1 MDIKNFEKLIIEEFD
16 KIILQIIKNY
26 PELSI
31 SAKARAGAEISDFLE
46 EKFVEYSSKS
56 KFFKDS
62 KKSPRGATKNPWDA
76 KTKFCFKNIQEIIW
90 IDFKALKTSSKDS
103 NPDIGTPNK
112 IVTFIKEG
120 NFYLL
125 YIYVFYKETNDGLKF
140 VKLNGGYTKSYF
152 LKDISHTF
160 RRNPK
165 NQLQVNMSEP
175 PEYRTREN
183 FVKLLMKKIKESHER
198 QIKISKKTLQKLS
211 AEEKILLKMNKES
224 EAKILKSLR

>member
-16 KIILQIIKNY
+16 KIILRIIKDY
-26 PELSI
+26 PKLNI
-31 SAKARAGAEISDFLE
+31 SAKARAGAEVSDFLE
-46 EKFVEYSSKS
+46 EKFVEYSAKN
-56 KFFKDS
+56 KFFKNS
-62 KKSPRGATKNPWDA
+62 EKSPKGATKNPWDA
-76 KTKFCFKNIQEIIW
+76 KTIFCYKDIQEIIW
-90 IDFKALKTSSKDS
+90 IDFKALKMSGKDS

-125 YIYVFYKETNDGLKF
+125 YIYVFYEETNDGLKF
-140 VKLNGGYTKSYF
+140 VKLNDGYTESYF
-152 LKDISHTF
+152 LKDINHTF

-175 PEYRTREN
+175 PEYRTRED
-183 FVKLLMKKIKESHER
+183 FVRLLMKKIKESHER
-198 QIKISKKTLQKLS
+198 QIKISEKTLKILS
-211 AEEKILLKMNKES
+211 AEEKTLLRTNKES

>member
-16 KIILQIIKNY
+16 KIILRIIKDY
-26 PELSI
+26 PKLNI
-31 SAKARAGAEISDFLE
+31 SAKARAGAEVSDFLE
-46 EKFVEYSSKS
+46 EKFVEYSGKN
-56 KFFKDS
+56 KFFKNS
-62 KKSPRGATKNPWDA
+62 EKSPKGATKNPWDA
-76 KTKFCFKNIQEIIW
+76 KTIFCYKDIQEIIW
-90 IDFKALKTSSKDS
+90 IDFKALKMSGKDS

-125 YIYVFYKETNDGLKF
+125 YIYVFYEETNDGLKF
-140 VKLNGGYTKSYF
+140 VKLNDGYAESYF
-152 LKDISHTF
+152 LKDINHTF

-175 PEYRTREN
+175 PEYRTRED
-183 FVKLLMKKIKESHER
+183 FVRLLMKKIKESHER
-198 QIKISKKTLQKLS
+198 QIKISEKTLKILS
-211 AEEKILLKMNKES
+211 AEEKTLLRTNKES